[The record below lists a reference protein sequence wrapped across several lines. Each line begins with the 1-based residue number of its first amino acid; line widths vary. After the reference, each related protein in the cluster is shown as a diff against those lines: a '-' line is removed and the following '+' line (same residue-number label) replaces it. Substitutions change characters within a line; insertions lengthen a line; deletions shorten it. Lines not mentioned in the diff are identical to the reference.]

1 MDEQSSVVKLVETL
15 RSSPLFPVCE
25 GGREF
30 CGKVFSVH
38 ARVYEHAAHYVRVD
52 VGTGPSVLDVALAS
66 GVGGRCW
73 DAEGGRSVTNT
84 VGEFVD
90 CLSIEGSSQSVLVIV
105 AVHGDVIS
113 VLSCELFH
121 HLVDVFH
128 ATVAC
133 THSLRREVC
142 VATRATPA
150 LEELGGEG
158 NGHVEVLS
166 DAQKNVARDPVMVSN
181 GDSLDGTNLVL
192 PLSGEGFSVGA

>member
-1 MDEQSSVVKLVETL
+1 V
-15 RSSPLFPVCE
+15 
-25 GGREF
+25 GR
-30 CGKVFSVH
+30 
-38 ARVYEHAAHYVRVD
+38 
-52 VGTGPSVLDVALAS
+52 
-66 GVGGRCW
+66 RCW
-73 DAEGGRSVTNT
+73 DAEGGGSVANT

-105 AVHGDVIS
+105 AVHGDVIG

-128 ATVAC
+128 ATVAFA
-133 THSLRREVC
+133 HSLRREVC
-142 VATRATPA
+142 VATRAAPA

-166 DAQKNVARDPVMVSN
+166 DAQKDVARDPVMISN

-192 PLSGEGFSVGA
+192 PLSGEGFSIGA